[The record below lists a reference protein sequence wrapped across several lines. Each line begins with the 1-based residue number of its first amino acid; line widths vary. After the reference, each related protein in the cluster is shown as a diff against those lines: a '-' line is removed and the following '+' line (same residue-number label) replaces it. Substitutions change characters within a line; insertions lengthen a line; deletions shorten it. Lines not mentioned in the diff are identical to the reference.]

1 MTKMGQ
7 KRTTPQIPLKQHTPL
22 RAKKGINKMSDK
34 AKEELKIWLKVK
46 AERIR
51 QLQEKFGY
59 IPCEFCHQRIDSNSE
74 LYKAEGHH
82 NNFNRRE
89 NTLGNCRVLHRVCN
103 QLVSDNNIKDV
114 PSLL

>member
-1 MTKMGQ
+1 MGQ

-34 AKEELKIWLKVK
+34 AKDELKIWLKVM

-59 IPCEFCHQRIDSNSE
+59 LPCENCKKTIGGMPE
-74 LYKAEGHH
+74 AHH
-82 NNFNRRE
+82 NNHNRRDCSFS
-89 NTLGNCRVLHRVCN
+89 NCRITDAYCN
-103 QLVSDNNIKDV
+103 RIVIEDNNIKDV